1 MKKQQQNTPKI
12 FQNWFNQKHNFKVI
26 IANFK
31 SNGSSKMLKTWIEDF
46 KKTVI
51 TIDSNIGISP
61 PYVYLDQLKDILF
74 SNDIDSIHIGSQ
86 DVDHRDGAMTG
97 AISASM
103 LLDLGCK
110 YTIIG
115 HSERRSFFDE
125 DNKRIEEKF
134 RCLES
139 NNIMQVLCI
148 GESLEDMES
157 RKTLDV
163 LKEQITSVVKN
174 KTLNNTLIAYEP
186 IWAIGTGKTPT
197 SIQVNQTNQYIK
209 DVVQST
215 SENNY
220 LPEVLYGGS
229 VNSENAAAF
238 FGCENIDGALVGGAS
253 LDGKHFAEIVNEF
266 NRIK

>member
-1 MKKQQQNTPKI
+1 
-12 FQNWFNQKHNFKVI
+12 
-26 IANFK
+26 
-31 SNGSSKMLKTWIEDF
+31 MLKTWIDDF
-46 KKTVI
+46 KINVQ

-61 PYVYLDQLKDILF
+61 PYVYIDQLKSILF
-74 SNDIDSIHIGSQ
+74 SNDIDSIQIGSQ
-86 DVDHRDGAMTG
+86 DVDHSDGARTG

-115 HSERRSFFDE
+115 HSERRSLFKE
-125 DNKRIEEKF
+125 DNKIIEEKF

-148 GESLEDMES
+148 GESLEEMES
-157 RKTLDV
+157 GKTLDV
-163 LKEQITSVVKN
+163 LNEQITSVLKN
-174 KTLNNTLIAYEP
+174 KTLNNALIAYEP

-197 SIQVNQTNQYIK
+197 SIQVNQINECIK

-215 SENNY
+215 TANNY
-220 LPEVLYGGS
+220 LPKVLYGGS

-238 FGCENIDGALVGGAS
+238 FCCENIDGALVGGAS

-266 NRIK
+266 NGIK

>member
-1 MKKQQQNTPKI
+1 
-12 FQNWFNQKHNFKVI
+12 
-26 IANFK
+26 
-31 SNGSSKMLKTWIEDF
+31 MLKTWIDDF
-46 KKTVI
+46 KINVQ

-61 PYVYLDQLKDILF
+61 PYVYLDQLKSILF
-74 SNDIDSIHIGSQ
+74 SNDIDSIQIGSQ
-86 DVDHRDGAMTG
+86 DVDHCDGARTG
-97 AISASM
+97 AISTSM

-115 HSERRSFFDE
+115 HSERRSLFKE
-125 DNKRIEEKF
+125 DNKIIEEKF

-148 GESLEDMES
+148 GESLEEMES
-157 RKTLDV
+157 GKTLDV
-163 LKEQITSVVKN
+163 LNEQITSVLKN
-174 KTLNNTLIAYEP
+174 KTLNNALIAYEP

-197 SIQVNQTNQYIK
+197 SIQVNQINECIK

-215 SENNY
+215 TANNY
-220 LPEVLYGGS
+220 LPKVLYGGS

-238 FGCENIDGALVGGAS
+238 FCCENIDGALVGGAS

-266 NRIK
+266 NGIK

>member
-1 MKKQQQNTPKI
+1 
-12 FQNWFNQKHNFKVI
+12 
-26 IANFK
+26 
-31 SNGSSKMLKTWIEDF
+31 MLKTWIEDF
-46 KKTVI
+46 KINVQ
-51 TIDSNIGISP
+51 TIDSNICISP
-61 PYVYLDQLKDILF
+61 PYVYLDQLKNILF
-74 SNDIDSIHIGSQ
+74 LNDIDSIQIGSQ
-86 DVDHRDGAMTG
+86 DVDQSDGARTG

-115 HSERRSFFDE
+115 HSERRSLFKE
-125 DNKRIEEKF
+125 DNKIIEEKF

-148 GESLEDMES
+148 GESLEEMES
-157 RKTLDV
+157 GKTLDI
-163 LKEQITSVVKN
+163 LNEQITSVLKN
-174 KTLNNTLIAYEP
+174 KTLNNALIAYEP

-197 SIQVNQTNQYIK
+197 SIQVNQINQCIK

-215 SENNY
+215 TANNY
-220 LPEVLYGGS
+220 LPKVLYGGS

-238 FGCENIDGALVGGAS
+238 FSCENIDGALVGGAS

-266 NRIK
+266 NGIK

>member
-1 MKKQQQNTPKI
+1 
-12 FQNWFNQKHNFKVI
+12 
-26 IANFK
+26 
-31 SNGSSKMLKTWIEDF
+31 MLKTWIDDF
-46 KKTVI
+46 KINVQ

-61 PYVYLDQLKDILF
+61 PYVYIDQLKSILF
-74 SNDIDSIHIGSQ
+74 SNDIDSIQIGSQ
-86 DVDHRDGAMTG
+86 DVDHSDGARTG

-115 HSERRSFFDE
+115 HSERRSLFKE
-125 DNKRIEEKF
+125 DNKIIEEKF

-148 GESLEDMES
+148 GESLEEMES
-157 RKTLDV
+157 GKTLDV
-163 LKEQITSVVKN
+163 LNEQITSVLKN
-174 KTLNNTLIAYEP
+174 KTLNNALIAYEP

-197 SIQVNQTNQYIK
+197 SIQVNQINQCIK

-215 SENNY
+215 TANNY
-220 LPEVLYGGS
+220 LPKVLYGGS

-238 FGCENIDGALVGGAS
+238 FCCENIDGALVGGAS

-266 NRIK
+266 NGIK

>member
-1 MKKQQQNTPKI
+1 
-12 FQNWFNQKHNFKVI
+12 
-26 IANFK
+26 
-31 SNGSSKMLKTWIEDF
+31 MLKTWIDDF
-46 KKTVI
+46 KINVQ

-61 PYVYLDQLKDILF
+61 PYVYLDQLKSILF
-74 SNDIDSIHIGSQ
+74 SNDIDSIQIGSQ
-86 DVDHRDGAMTG
+86 DVDHSDGARTG

-115 HSERRSFFDE
+115 HSERRSLFKE
-125 DNKRIEEKF
+125 DNKIIEEKF

-148 GESLEDMES
+148 GESLEEMES
-157 RKTLDV
+157 GKTLDV
-163 LKEQITSVVKN
+163 LNEQITSVLKN
-174 KTLNNTLIAYEP
+174 KTLNNALIAYEP

-197 SIQVNQTNQYIK
+197 SIQVNQINECIK

-215 SENNY
+215 TANNY
-220 LPEVLYGGS
+220 LPKVLYGGS

-238 FGCENIDGALVGGAS
+238 FSCENIDGALVGGAS

-266 NRIK
+266 NGIK

>member
-1 MKKQQQNTPKI
+1 
-12 FQNWFNQKHNFKVI
+12 
-26 IANFK
+26 
-31 SNGSSKMLKTWIEDF
+31 MLKTWIEDF
-46 KKTVI
+46 KINVQ

-61 PYVYLDQLKDILF
+61 PYVYLDQLKNILF
-74 SNDIDSIHIGSQ
+74 SNDIDSIQIGSQ
-86 DVDHRDGAMTG
+86 DVDHSDGARTG

-115 HSERRSFFDE
+115 HSERRSLFKE
-125 DNKRIEEKF
+125 DNKIIEEKF
-134 RCLES
+134 RCLEF
-139 NNIMQVLCI
+139 NNIMQVICI
-148 GESLEDMES
+148 GESHEEMES
-157 RKTLDV
+157 GKTLDV
-163 LKEQITSVVKN
+163 LNEQITSVLKN
-174 KTLNNTLIAYEP
+174 KTLNNALIAYEP

-197 SIQVNQTNQYIK
+197 SIQVNQINQCIK

-215 SENNY
+215 TANNY
-220 LPEVLYGGS
+220 LPKVLYGGS

-238 FGCENIDGALVGGAS
+238 FSCENIDGALVGGAS

>member
-1 MKKQQQNTPKI
+1 M
-12 FQNWFNQKHNFKVI
+12 I

-61 PYVYLDQLKDILF
+61 PYVYLDQLKNILF
-74 SNDIDSIHIGSQ
+74 SSDIDSIQIGSQ
-86 DVDHRDGAMTG
+86 DVDHSDGARTG

-103 LLDLGCK
+103 LSDLKCK
-110 YTIIG
+110 FAIIG
-115 HSERRSFFDE
+115 HSERRSLFNE
-125 DNKRIEEKF
+125 DNKIVEEKF
-134 RCLES
+134 RCLEL

-148 GESLEDMES
+148 GESLEEMES
-157 RKTLDV
+157 GKTLDV
-163 LKEQITSVVKN
+163 LNEQITSVLKN
-174 KTLNNTLIAYEP
+174 KTLNNALIAYEP

-197 SIQVNQTNQYIK
+197 PIQVNQINQYIK

-215 SENNY
+215 TENNY

-253 LDGKHFAEIVNEF
+253 LNGKHFAEIVNEF

>member
-1 MKKQQQNTPKI
+1 
-12 FQNWFNQKHNFKVI
+12 
-26 IANFK
+26 
-31 SNGSSKMLKTWIEDF
+31 MLKTWIDDF
-46 KKTVI
+46 KINVQ

-61 PYVYLDQLKDILF
+61 PYVYLDQLKSILF
-74 SNDIDSIHIGSQ
+74 SNDIDSIQIGSQ
-86 DVDHRDGAMTG
+86 DVDHSDGARTG

-115 HSERRSFFDE
+115 HSERRSLFKE
-125 DNKRIEEKF
+125 DNKIIEEKF

-148 GESLEDMES
+148 GESLEEMES
-157 RKTLDV
+157 GKTLDV
-163 LKEQITSVVKN
+163 LNEQITSVLKN
-174 KTLNNTLIAYEP
+174 KTLNNALIAYEP

-197 SIQVNQTNQYIK
+197 SIQVNQINECIK

-215 SENNY
+215 TANNY
-220 LPEVLYGGS
+220 LPKVLYGGS

-238 FGCENIDGALVGGAS
+238 FCCENIDGALVGGAS

-266 NRIK
+266 NGIK

>member
-1 MKKQQQNTPKI
+1 
-12 FQNWFNQKHNFKVI
+12 
-26 IANFK
+26 
-31 SNGSSKMLKTWIEDF
+31 MLNTWIEDF
-46 KKTVI
+46 KINVQ

-61 PYVYLDQLKDILF
+61 PYVYLDQLKNILF
-74 SNDIDSIHIGSQ
+74 SNDIDSIQIGSQ
-86 DVDHRDGAMTG
+86 DVDHSDGARTG

-110 YTIIG
+110 YAIIG
-115 HSERRSFFDE
+115 HSERRSMFNE
-125 DNKRIEEKF
+125 DNKTIEEKF
-134 RCLES
+134 RCLDS

-148 GESLEDMES
+148 GETLEEMEYG
-157 RKTLDV
+157 KTLNV
-163 LKEQITSVVKN
+163 LNEQITSVLKN
-174 KTLNNTLIAYEP
+174 KILNNTLIAYEP

-197 SIQVNQTNQYIK
+197 SIQVNETNQYIK

-215 SENNY
+215 TENNY

>member
-1 MKKQQQNTPKI
+1 
-12 FQNWFNQKHNFKVI
+12 
-26 IANFK
+26 
-31 SNGSSKMLKTWIEDF
+31 MLKTWIEDF

-110 YTIIG
+110 YAIIG

-134 RCLES
+134 RSLES

-157 RKTLDV
+157 GKTLDV

-215 SENNY
+215 SANNY
-220 LPEVLYGGS
+220 LPKVLYGGS
-229 VNSENAAAF
+229 VNSKNAAAF
-238 FGCENIDGALVGGAS
+238 FNCKNIDGALVGGAS

-266 NRIK
+266 NRIR

>member
-1 MKKQQQNTPKI
+1 
-12 FQNWFNQKHNFKVI
+12 
-26 IANFK
+26 
-31 SNGSSKMLKTWIEDF
+31 MLKTWIEDF
-46 KKTVI
+46 KINVQ

-61 PYVYLDQLKDILF
+61 PYVYLDQLKSILF
-74 SNDIDSIHIGSQ
+74 SNDIDSIQIGSQ
-86 DVDHRDGAMTG
+86 DVDHSDGARTG

-115 HSERRSFFDE
+115 HSERRSLFKE
-125 DNKRIEEKF
+125 DNKIIEEKF
-134 RCLES
+134 KCLES

-148 GESLEDMES
+148 GESLEEMES
-157 RKTLDV
+157 GKTLDV
-163 LKEQITSVVKN
+163 LNEQITSVLKN
-174 KTLNNTLIAYEP
+174 KTLNNALIAYEP

-197 SIQVNQTNQYIK
+197 SIQVNQINECIK

-215 SENNY
+215 TANNY
-220 LPEVLYGGS
+220 LPKVLYGGS

-238 FGCENIDGALVGGAS
+238 FSYENIDGALVGGAS

-266 NRIK
+266 NGIK